1 MKTQEF
7 IESGILEAHLL
18 GLTDKEEQEKVREMV
33 SADPALEEYTV
44 VLEAGIN
51 TYFERE
57 SVNPPEAVREVV
69 RLRSTRAKKE
79 KHEFTNEHTSR
90 QYLDV
95 EVNDTHMKVH
105 KFWRP
110 AFIAVFVLSKIFLI
124 AGLYYYFKSV
134 SQQEELQR
142 LKAQQIEQVK

>member
-18 GLTDKEEQEKVREMV
+18 GLTDKEEHEKVREMV
-33 SADPALEEYTV
+33 SADPVLEEYTV

-69 RLRSTRAKKE
+69 RLRSTRDKKE

>member
-1 MKTQEF
+1 LKTQEF

-18 GLTDKEEQEKVREMV
+18 GLTDKEEQEKVRAMV

-69 RLRSTRAKKE
+69 RLRSTRDKKE

-90 QYLDV
+90 QYLDI